1 MKYSLYLPTNFIN
14 KTVMSSIMKEEVFKT
29 LEKFTRHKEIRIMPR
44 GNSAIFAALYC
55 VKYASDNPMLLIPD
69 QGGWISFKKYPEMLH
84 LDHRELTTNRGVV
97 DLREL
102 EKQLKIGASALMITS
117 FAGYYAEQPLKKMAL
132 LCKKYNC
139 LLIEDASGAVSD
151 KKLCNGK
158 YSDVIVASF
167 GRWKP
172 IDLGYGGFIS
182 TNKVEFFD
190 KGKDIFSLFK
200 VNNDI
205 YDMLPPFLN
214 NHRLKRI
221 MKTVLQI
228 KKDLKD
234 INIFHR
240 KLRGL
245 NIVTE
250 YNQRVLDYCAN
261 ENFRYIL
268 CPSYIRVN
276 EKAISIEVK
285 RI

>member
-1 MKYSLYLPTNFIN
+1 MFFLTNFIN
-14 KTVMSSIMKEEVFKT
+14 GVVLKFYMKEDVLKS
-29 LEKFTRHKEIRIMPR
+29 LRKFTNHKEVRVMPR
-44 GNSAIFAALYC
+44 GNSAVFVALYC
-55 VKYASDNPMLLIPD
+55 VKNASDNPMLLIPD
-69 QGGWISFKKYPEMLH
+69 QGGWISFKKYPRMLN
-84 LDHRELTTNRGVV
+84 LDYRELTTHRGVV
-97 DLREL
+97 DLKEL
-102 EKQLKIGASALMITS
+102 EKQLKIGATAFIMTS
-117 FAGYYAEQPLKKMAL
+117 FAGYYAEQPLKKISA
-132 LCKKYNC
+132 LCKKYDC
-139 LLIEDASGAVSD
+139 LLIEDASGAVTD

-158 YSDVIVASF
+158 FSDIIVASF

-182 TNKVEFFD
+182 TNKIELLD
-190 KGKDIFSLFK
+190 KCKDVFSLFR
-200 VNNDI
+200 VSNDI

-214 NHRLKRI
+214 NLRLKKIFKRN
-221 MKTVLQI
+221 VQI
-228 KKDLKD
+228 KKDLGD
-234 INIFHR
+234 INVFHR

-261 ENFRYIL
+261 EDLQYVL

>member
-1 MKYSLYLPTNFIN
+1 
-14 KTVMSSIMKEEVFKT
+14 MKEEVLKT
-29 LEKFTRHKEIRIMPR
+29 LRKFTRHREIKIMPR

-55 VKYASDNPMLLIPD
+55 IKKASDNPMLLIPD
-69 QGGWISFKKYPEMLH
+69 QGGWISFRKYPDILNI
-84 LDHRELTTNRGVV
+84 DYRELTTDRGVV
-97 DLREL
+97 NLKEL

-117 FAGYYAEQPLKKMAL
+117 FAGYYAEQPLKKISS
-132 LCKKYNC
+132 LCRKYNC

-158 YSDVIVASF
+158 YSDIIVGSF

-182 TNKVEFFD
+182 TNKVELFD

-200 VNNDI
+200 VSNDI

-214 NHRLKRI
+214 NHRFKKI
-221 MKTVLQI
+221 IKTASQI
-228 KKDLKD
+228 KKDLSD
-234 INIFHR
+234 IDIFHR

-245 NIVTE
+245 NVVTE

-261 ENFRYIL
+261 EGFQYVL

-276 EKAISIEVK
+276 EKAISVEVK
-285 RI
+285 RT